1 MTLHSEREMTDE
13 SSKEL
18 WRDLVDLRED
28 LESDN
33 TVLPMRISGVDGH
46 RREASPR
53 ALKFAQALA
62 FNAGWSGISEARRRH
77 NDLAA

>member
-1 MTLHSEREMTDE
+1 MTHDSSNGRWSDLIDLHEGLDN
-13 SSKEL
+13 
-18 WRDLVDLRED
+18 
-28 LESDN
+28 DN
-33 TVLPMRISGVDGH
+33 TVLPMRINGIDGS

>member
-1 MTLHSEREMTDE
+1 MTHDASNERW
-13 SSKEL
+13 S
-18 WRDLVDLRED
+18 DLVDLRED

-33 TVLPMRISGVDGH
+33 TVLPMRISGVDGS
-46 RREASPR
+46 RRAASPR

>member
-1 MTLHSEREMTDE
+1 MENR
-13 SSKEL
+13 
-18 WRDLVDLRED
+18 WQDLVDLRED

-33 TVLPMRISGVDGH
+33 TVLPMRISGVDGR

-62 FNAGWSGISEARRRH
+62 FNAGWSGISEARRRY